1 MSAIITF
8 SDIGDFVQQQR
19 KDHPAAKIVFT
30 NGVFDIIH
38 RGHVQY
44 LEQARLHGDLLIVGL
59 NSDASVRRLKGE
71 LRPFNNQE
79 DRAYVL
85 SRLKPVDHVCIFDQ
99 DTPLELIK
107 AVKPNVL
114 IKGGD
119 YTIDQIVGREYV
131 EKSGG
136 SVHTIPLI
144 KGRST
149 TNLLEKIKG
158 ESNTK

>member
-1 MSAIITF
+1 MNAVTAF
-8 SDIGDFVQQQR
+8 SDIGNFIQKKR
-19 KDHPAAKIVFT
+19 KDHPGIKIVFT

-44 LEQARLHGDLLIVGL
+44 LEQAKLYGDLLIVGL
-59 NSDASVRRLKGE
+59 NSDASVRRLKGQS
-71 LRPFNNQE
+71 RPFNSQE

-85 SRLKPVDHVCIFDQ
+85 SRLKPVDYVCIFEQ
-99 DTPLELIK
+99 DTPLELIMR
-107 AVKPNVL
+107 VKPNVL

-119 YTIDQIVGREYV
+119 YTVDQIVGRDFV

-144 KGRST
+144 EGRST
-149 TNLLEKIKG
+149 TNLLEKINKG
-158 ESNTK
+158 